1 MKKLPN
7 LISVKN
13 LPDFALLGVAVIW
26 GWTFVLVK
34 ESLYEI
40 GTFSF
45 LFYRFGLALLLLL
58 LLFGHRLK
66 KLESGI
72 WMKGTLI
79 GVALF
84 CGYWFQTWGL
94 VYTTATNSAF
104 ITGLSVVLVPLLGA
118 AFFKV
123 PVAKNGWW
131 GALLSLLGL
140 GLIVFGTG
148 GGKVVLK
155 AGDFLTVLGAISF
168 ALHILLIGY
177 FTRPEN
183 YLPILVTQIGVVA
196 MLSGLGMCIREGI
209 SWPSSPVVW
218 KGIVI
223 TGLFATALAFW
234 AQNRFQP
241 DSSPV
246 RAAIIFSGEPVFA
259 GLFGYLL
266 LGEQLAGLQWSGA
279 LLILAAIL
287 VTQLPKSA

>member
-1 MKKLPN
+1 MKKL
-7 LISVKN
+7 LDQIVGDK
-13 LPDFALLGVAVIW
+13 LPEITLLGVAVIW

-40 GTFSF
+40 DTFSF
-45 LFYRFGLALLLLL
+45 LFYRFGLASLLLLF
-58 LLFGHRLK
+58 LFGHRLK
-66 KLESGI
+66 RLKPEVWL
-72 WMKGTLI
+72 KGALI

-118 AFFKV
+118 CFFKV
-123 PVAKNGWW
+123 WVAKTGWW
-131 GALLSLLGL
+131 GAILSVLGL
-140 GLIVFGTG
+140 GLIVFGKAG
-148 GGKVVLK
+148 GEIVLNV
-155 AGDFLTVLGAISF
+155 GDFLTVLCAISF
-168 ALHILLIGY
+168 ALHILLISY

-183 YLPILVTQIGVVA
+183 YIPILVTQIGVVA
-196 MLSGLGMCIREGI
+196 ILSGLGMGI
-209 SWPSSPVVW
+209 GQGFCWPSSPIVW

-241 DSSPV
+241 HSTPAH
-246 RAAIIFSGEPVFA
+246 AAIIFSGEPVFA

-266 LGEQLAGLQWSGA
+266 LGEYLAGWQWLGA
-279 LLILAAIL
+279 FFILSAIL
-287 VTQLPKSA
+287 VIQLSKSA